1 VRRAVVAGLA
11 LLLLTGCGGGGGSA
25 EPREL
30 PDRLLP
36 ALTAGGT
43 ATNLHDL
50 RGPVVINLWAQWC
63 HPCRRDMP
71 FYQAFHRAHPDVK
84 VLGVNWRESDHDNA
98 LTLLRQKGVTYPSVV
113 DKDGS
118 IVRAAALPTLI
129 LVDAEGRVAY
139 DQAVE
144 IKSLDQLEKLVH
156 THLKVTL

>member
-1 VRRAVVAGLA
+1 MRRAVVALLA
-11 LLLLTGCGGGGGSA
+11 LVLLAGCGGEGGSA
-25 EPREL
+25 KPREL

-36 ALTAGGT
+36 GLTADST

-63 HPCRRDMP
+63 HPCRRDLP
-71 FYQAFHRAHPDVK
+71 FYQAFHRAHPGVK
-84 VLGVNWRESDHDNA
+84 VLGVNWRESNHDNA
-98 LTLLRQKGVTYPSVV
+98 LTLLQRKSVTYPSVV

-129 LVDAEGRVAY
+129 LVDADGRVAY
-139 DQAVE
+139 DQPVE
-144 IKSLDQLEKLVH
+144 IKSLDQLEKLVR